1 LKRAA
6 LGFLVLSGLL
16 GMSAWGT
23 PVYVNTLNDTT
34 ETTVCCTT
42 NGFTQLGDQI
52 HLAGTERSATQATVQ
67 VFSDGDSGTFDATL
81 RFFLVGSPVGSQI
94 GAAFLLTGVVAPAN
108 SEVNITFALGG
119 LILPDD
125 VIFTLE
131 VGNFGGG
138 ADILGVDMFQGPTVG
153 SSDPSFAIGYDG
165 STFSHIGTFN
175 EDVYFDLEADQVPTP
190 EPATIGIVGAGLAL
204 LLLRRRR

>member
-1 LKRAA
+1 MKRAA

-16 GMSAWGT
+16 AMSAWGT
-23 PVYVNTLNDTT
+23 PVYVNTLNDTGDT
-34 ETTVCCTT
+34 LVYGFT

-67 VFSDGDSGTFDATL
+67 VFSDGDVGTFDATL
-81 RFFLVGSPVGSQI
+81 RFFVVGSPVGSQI
-94 GAAFLLTGVVAPAN
+94 GADFLLTGLAAPAN
-108 SEVNITFALGG
+108 DVVNITFALGG

-131 VGNFGGG
+131 VGNITGG

-153 SSDPSFAIGYDG
+153 SSDPLFAIAYNG
-165 STFSHIGTFN
+165 STFSHTGTAN
-175 EDVYFDLEADQVPTP
+175 EDVYFDLEADQVPVP
-190 EPATIGIVGAGLAL
+190 EPATIGIVGAGLVL
-204 LLLRRRR
+204 VLLRRKR